1 MSAFKKFSRQFASLL
16 LAGLFCMGVSGQ
28 ALAEEIPAELL
39 AAARTAVNASQSTAS
54 LDAILPNL
62 GESAKQQLI
71 QSRPDAAD
79 KISAMV
85 DEATLALAPRR
96 ANLED
101 EVARAY
107 ARIFN
112 ADELKLITD
121 FYKTDAGLKLIKET
135 PVIARAI
142 EDAAKIWSAG
152 IQRDIQLDIA
162 KKVEAGALQ

>member
-1 MSAFKKFSRQFASLL
+1 
-16 LAGLFCMGVSGQ
+16 
-28 ALAEEIPAELL
+28 
-39 AAARTAVNASQSTAS
+39 
-54 LDAILPNL
+54 
-62 GESAKQQLI
+62 
-71 QSRPDAAD
+71 
-79 KISAMV
+79 MV

-135 PVIARAI
+135 PVIGRAI